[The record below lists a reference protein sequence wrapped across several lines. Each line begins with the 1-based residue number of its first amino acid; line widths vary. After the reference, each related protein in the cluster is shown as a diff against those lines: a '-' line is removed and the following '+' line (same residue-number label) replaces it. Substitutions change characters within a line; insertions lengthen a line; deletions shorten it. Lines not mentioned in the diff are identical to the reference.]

1 MVQAETRREHGTGEG
16 RTYAGE
22 QLRAV
27 AMPLGGIGTG
37 QVALGGDGGLRQW
50 QLFNQSNHLA
60 FVPDSFFAIRTS
72 ASPNAGTGDVRILQ
86 SEDVLD
92 LPALDTPLVNDDVIP
107 EQQRRLVRRFG
118 GVRRTTFTGAYP
130 FARIVY
136 EDERLPV
143 DISLEAY
150 SPFVPLDSDASELP
164 AVIFT
169 FSVHNPTAEPIHGA
183 IGATLKNVVGWDT
196 VAPIEGNLC
205 RLFGGNVN
213 TAHHADGLTS
223 LVMENPSLPAHHPH
237 LGQLALSTP
246 NADAFVLPQ
255 WQTADEFITSM
266 RRLQLDSTPLVPVV
280 DTFHQPSVWHEGY
293 RASEE
298 AGRYLT
304 ATPSIPGET
313 WNGGVSASFSL
324 APGEAAEI
332 TFILTW
338 SFPNHYV
345 NFDQPARDFRYE
357 LGRSRMWLGN
367 AYTQRFSSALDTAE
381 WVVANEER
389 LVGDSRT
396 WSETVL
402 ESSLPTWMSEF
413 FAAQGAL
420 IRSPTIFRTE
430 DGKLYG
436 FEGTQGASTSR
447 LWRGY
452 GGSCPLNC
460 THVWNYEQALSRLF
474 PDLERTMRETDFDY
488 VQAPEGYIPHRTLL
502 PLFVRQLWNQKIG
515 GPDNPAL
522 DGMLGTVLKTYREIQ
537 QGAGAEWRGRY
548 WPNVRRLIDYIR
560 QTWDPD
566 NDGVLDGEQPNT
578 YDIAFYGTNMFIGA
592 LWLAA
597 LRATEE
603 MAKLEGERDLAH
615 ELHALFERGRD
626 TYDRLLWNGE
636 YYVQILGPDDPL
648 EQQYLTGCLA
658 DQLLGQWWAHQL
670 GLGHILP
677 ADHVRQTLQS
687 ILKYNVRTGF
697 SGYDPEERAFANGD
711 DHGLVIIAWPEGGQP
726 ERPTRYHDEVWT
738 GIEYQ
743 VAAHCI
749 WEGMVDEGVSILEA
763 ARNRYSGVKRNPYN
777 DIECG
782 DHYARA
788 MAGWTVL
795 EALGG
800 YRYDATKAAITLD
813 PAKADETF
821 QGPFVAGTGWG
832 TSTVNPDGTAS
843 LAVLFGEVDLR
854 QLSLPQRAEAP
865 TVSLNG
871 ASIEASAEADGP
883 LVRLMFGSTQ
893 TLVAG
898 DELTVRGRLL

>member
-1 MVQAETRREHGTGEG
+1 MVQAETRREHPTREG
-16 RTYAGE
+16 RPYTGE
-22 QLRAV
+22 QLRAI

-50 QLFNQSNHLA
+50 QLSNQSNHLA

-72 ASPNAGTGDVRILQ
+72 ASPDAGTGDIRLLQ

-92 LPALDTPLVNDDVIP
+92 LPPLDTPLINDDYIP
-107 EQQRRLVRRFG
+107 EQQRRLVRQYG

-130 FARIVY
+130 FARIAY

-143 DISLEAY
+143 DVSLEAY

-169 FSVHNPTAEPIHGA
+169 FSVHNPTPGPIYGA

-196 VAPIEGNLC
+196 AAPIEGNLC
-205 RLFGGNVN
+205 PLFGGNVN
-213 TAHHADGLTS
+213 SVRRADGLTS
-223 LVMENPSLPAHHPH
+223 LVLENPSFPSHHPH
-237 LGQLALSTP
+237 LGQLAFSTT
-246 NADAFVLPQ
+246 NVDAFVLPR
-255 WQTADEFITSM
+255 WREVDEFLTSM
-266 RRLQLDSTPLVPVV
+266 RLLQLDASPPVPVV
-280 DTFHQPSVWHEGY
+280 DVTGKETVWHEGY
-293 RASEE
+293 RVSDEGAN
-298 AGRYLT
+298 RYGS
-304 ATPSIPGET
+304 SIPSAAGET
-313 WNGGVSASFSL
+313 WNGGVSAPFSL
-324 APGEAAEI
+324 AAGESAKI

-345 NFDQPARDFRYE
+345 NYDQPARDFRYE
-357 LGRSRMWLGN
+357 LGRSRLWLGN
-367 AYTQRFSSALDTAE
+367 AYTQRFTSALDTAE
-381 WVVANEER
+381 WVVANGER
-389 LVGDSRT
+389 LARDSRA
-396 WSETVL
+396 WSEAVL
-402 ESSLPTWMSEF
+402 DSSLPIWMSEF
-413 FAAQGAL
+413 VAAQGAL

-436 FEGTQGASTSR
+436 FEGTQGASTAF
-447 LWRGY
+447 LPWRGY
-452 GGSCPLNC
+452 SGSCPLNC

-474 PDLERTMRETDFDY
+474 PNLERTMRETDFDY

-502 PLFVRQLWNQKIG
+502 PLFVKQLWNQKIG

-522 DGMLGTVLKTYREIQ
+522 DGMLGTVLKTYREVQ
-537 QGAGAEWRGRY
+537 QGAGAEWRARY
-548 WPNVRRLIDYIR
+548 WPNIRRLMGYLR
-560 QTWDPD
+560 ETWDAD
-566 NDGVLDGEQPNT
+566 DDGVLDGEQPNT
-578 YDIAFYGTNMFIGA
+578 YDIAFYGTNMFIGG

-603 MAKLEGERDLAH
+603 MATLEGEADFAR

-626 TYDRLLWNGE
+626 KYDRLLWNGE
-636 YYVQILGPDDPL
+636 YYIQILGPDDPL

-677 ADHVRQTLQS
+677 QDHVRQTLRS
-687 ILKYNVRTGF
+687 ILKYNVRKGF
-697 SGYDPEERAFANGD
+697 SGYDPEERAFADGD

-726 ERPTRYHDEVWT
+726 DRPTRYHDEVWT

-749 WEGMVDEGVSILEA
+749 REGLVDEGVSILKA
-763 ARNRYSGVKRNPYN
+763 ARDRYSGVKRNPYN

-800 YRYDATKAAITLD
+800 YHYDEPGAAITLD

-821 QGPFVAGTGWG
+821 RSAFVAGTGWG
-832 TSTVNPDGTAS
+832 TATVSPDGTAS
-843 LAVLFGEVDLR
+843 LVIRFGEVVLS
-854 QLSLPQRAEAP
+854 QLNLPQRSRAL

-871 ASIEASAEADGP
+871 ASIDASAEVDGP
-883 LVRLMFGSTQ
+883 LARFAFGLAL
-893 TLVAG
+893 TLGAG
-898 DELTVRGRLL
+898 DELRVGP